1 MKYHIQKLA
10 PALLLVLRGAMASRT
25 TEECLL
31 RDDEHVSGAT
41 DMAELKGMG
50 DGSWVDDG
58 EVLLEEWA
66 PGMGVRAVN
75 YCIDNDSKRFLSM
88 QLMVGDSEESDAE
101 YWHALRKHGAAGGS
115 CYRWVL
121 KPDDYIRLV
130 QYTWNWQHSQV
141 V

>member
-75 YCIDNDSKRFLSM
+75 YCIDNDS
-88 QLMVGDSEESDAE
+88 
-101 YWHALRKHGAAGGS
+101 
-115 CYRWVL
+115 
-121 KPDDYIRLV
+121 
-130 QYTWNWQHSQV
+130 
-141 V
+141 